1 MMREFFNP
9 RAVAVVGA
17 SRDPD
22 KIGHVIVK
30 NLLGAGFK
38 GKIFPVNPN
47 AGTILGLKTY
57 KSVLDIP
64 GEVETAIIAVPARL
78 SVQVAEECGKKGVK
92 GLIVVTAGFSE
103 VGEERLSAGL
113 FKVVRKYG
121 MRMVGPNFPGI
132 EISTLGGDSDGLRSV
147 LIRMLG
153 GKRGGLTVIG
163 PSKLIRQI
171 KKDPTS
177 IHLFTKNR

>member
-1 MMREFFNP
+1 MKGIHIEF
-9 RAVAVVGA
+9 V
-17 SRDPD
+17 SS
-22 KIGHVIVK
+22 
-30 NLLGAGFK
+30 
-38 GKIFPVNPN
+38 
-47 AGTILGLKTY
+47 
-57 KSVLDIP
+57 SVLDREGNSKTEYILENVREDRILVLESP
-64 GEVETAIIAVPARL
+64 LTYEEEKDLIRET
-78 SVQVAEECGKKGVK
+78 
-92 GLIVVTAGFSE
+92 
-103 VGEERLSAGL
+103 
-113 FKVVRKYG
+113 